1 MILGLLLYFGSSSD
15 MIVPIKEQHMFYGQ
29 ARILKIEKEN
39 LEWKPI
45 FEDNEA
51 LETTEKKDYIVQ
63 HVRN

>member
-1 MILGLLLYFGSSSD
+1 
-15 MIVPIKEQHMFYGQ
+15 MFYGQ